1 MISYEEVD
9 RYTWMSALEGSPGG
23 PPSDE
28 AWPAPMK
35 QTNMCIYIYIY
46 VSLCLSLSLYI
57 YIYIYVCVSLS
68 LSVYIYIYIY
78 IYIYAYNKHILQ
90 AIVNVC
96 FDAEI
101 KNPQYFSSSRYI
113 YIYTYLYTFYFNVEL
128 ILCTISQA
136 LVWLSTN
143 TCQQIQT
150 NNYNAEPQIPQN
162 LASSPA
168 RLGRRRAPRLARAEA
183 RFRCRPAR
191 PAAAG

>member
-1 MISYEEVD
+1 
-9 RYTWMSALEGSPGG
+9 
-23 PPSDE
+23 
-28 AWPAPMK
+28 
-35 QTNMCIYIYIY
+35 MCVYIYIYIY
-46 VSLCLSLSLYI
+46 VSLCLSLSI
-57 YIYIYVCVSLS
+57 YICVCVSLS
-68 LSVYIYIYIY
+68 LSLYTYIY

-101 KNPQYFSSSRYI
+101 KNPQYFSSSRYIYI